1 MSTYQSFKSLS
12 RAMYL
17 GFQRDR
23 TALFFTVLFP
33 LMFLVIFGGVFSD
46 QMTSKVDVLKVGQ
59 VPVLDQAVAQGG
71 GELGK
76 VMKVAEASDR
86 AGALRQVEKGD
97 VDGAVEQRG
106 DRLIVHYSAAD
117 QVKAGTVRGLMDSV
131 VQSANQAATGSPSAY
146 SLSAQRVEDDS
157 LKAIQFFTPGLLGWA
172 LASAA
177 VFGASQ
183 TLVTW
188 RTKGILRRL
197 RLSPAPIPTVFAAR
211 IAVSVAVALVQFAL
225 FVLVAQLPMFG
236 LQLEGA
242 WWMAVPLL
250 IAGVLAFLSIGM
262 LIGAWAKS
270 QETANAVTQ
279 LIVLPMAFLGGSFFP
294 LEETPGWMQ
303 TVSYIFP
310 LRYLNEGMLNVMS
323 RGLGPASVLTEIGIL
338 VGVAVIGSLLALRMF
353 RWDAA

>member
-1 MSTYQSFKSLS
+1 MSGYESFKSLS

-17 GFQRDR
+17 GFRRDR

-33 LMFLVIFGGVFSD
+33 LMFLVIFGGVFGN
-46 QMTSKVDVLKVGQ
+46 QTTSKVEVLQVGQ
-59 VPVLDQAVAQGG
+59 APVLEQALAQGG
-71 GELGK
+71 EEL
-76 VMKVAEASDR
+76 DR
-86 AGALRQVEKGD
+86 VLEVTKAADRDDALKQVEKGD
-97 VDGAVEQRG
+97 VAGAVEQRG
-106 DRLIVHYSAAD
+106 DQVIIHYSAAD
-117 QVKAGTVRGLMDSV
+117 QVRSGTARGLMNSI
-131 VQSANQAATGSPSAY
+131 VQAANQAATGQAPAY
-146 SLSAQRVEDDS
+146 TLATQQVEDDS

-197 RLSPAPIPTVFAAR
+197 QLSPAPIPTVFAAR
-211 IAVSVAVALVQFAL
+211 VAVSVAIALVQFAL

-236 LQLEGA
+236 LQLAGS

-250 IAGVLAFLSIGM
+250 VAGVLAFLSIGM
-262 LIGAWAKS
+262 LVGAWAKT

-294 LEETPGWMQ
+294 LEQAPGWMQ
-303 TVSYIFP
+303 SLSYVFP
-310 LRYLNEGMLNVMS
+310 LRYLNEGMLDVMS
-323 RGLGPASVLTEIGIL
+323 RGLGPGAVLTEMAIL
-338 VGVAVIGSLLALRMF
+338 LGVAAAGALIAVRMF
-353 RWDAA
+353 RWEAH

>member
-1 MSTYQSFKSLS
+1 MSTYESFKSLS

-23 TALFFTVLFP
+23 AALFFTVLFP
-33 LMFLVIFGGVFSD
+33 LMFLVIFGGVFNE
-46 QMTSKVDVLKVGQ
+46 QTTSKVDVLKIGQ
-59 VPVLDQAVAQGG
+59 VPVLEQAVAQGG

-76 VMKVAEASDR
+76 VMTVAEASGR
-86 AGALRQVEKGD
+86 ADALQQVEKGD

-106 DRLIVHYSAAD
+106 GRLIVHYSAAD
-117 QVKAGTVRGLMDSV
+117 QVKSGTVRGLMNSV
-131 VQSANQAATGSPSAY
+131 VQAANQADSGRPPAY
-146 SLSAQRVEDDS
+146 SLAAQRVEDDS

-211 IAVSVAVALVQFAL
+211 VAVSVAIALAQFAL
-225 FVLVAQLPMFG
+225 FVLVARLPMFG

-242 WWMAVPLL
+242 WWMAIPLL
-250 IAGVLAFLSIGM
+250 VAGVLSFLSIGM
-262 LIGAWAKS
+262 LIGAWART

-323 RGLGPASVLTEIGIL
+323 RGLGPGSVLAEMGIL
-338 VGVAVIGSLLALRMF
+338 LGVAAAGALLALRLF